1 MRRLT
6 KKQAAIAR
14 ERVKHPSATQQ
25 EIGDKLGTK
34 RAHVARELAK
44 PHVQESIREAL
55 DKEPRLRVKA
65 VVKKLADKT
74 TAKSEKPFLGKDGE
88 IIYSKPLDD
97 HNIQL
102 RATELALE
110 LRGNLKKSLDITSG
124 GEPLQPTMAIT
135 IICADIPDEKL
146 KLLIKATDAAPAVKA
161 EAPPPDAADPA
172 PAPASLPETPAT
184 PPPTEP

>member
-14 ERVKHPSATQQ
+14 ERVKNPEATQT
-25 EIGDKLGTK
+25 EIGSKLGVRRQRVQK
-34 RAHVARELAK
+34 VLAQ

-97 HNIQL
+97 HIQL

-135 IICADIPDEKL
+135 INCADIPDEKL
-146 KLLIKATDAAPAVKA
+146 KLLIKATDAVPAAKA
-161 EAPPPDAADPA
+161 QPA
-172 PAPASLPETPAT
+172 PAAGEAPAEP
-184 PPPTEP
+184 PPPTEKDKGGT

>member
-14 ERVKHPSATQQ
+14 ERVKNPEATQT
-25 EIGDKLGTK
+25 EIGSKVGVRRQRVQK
-34 RAHVARELAK
+34 FLAQ

-55 DKEPRLRVKA
+55 EKEPRLRVKA
-65 VVKKLADKT
+65 LARKIADKT
-74 TAKSEKPFLGKDGE
+74 TAKSVKVFQTKDGE
-88 IIYSKPLDD
+88 IIYSEPLED

-102 RATELALE
+102 RAAELAFE

>member
-14 ERVKHPSATQQ
+14 ERVKNPEATQT
-25 EIGDKLGTK
+25 EIGSKLGVRRQRVQK
-34 RAHVARELAK
+34 VLAQ

-135 IICADIPDEKL
+135 INCADIPDEKL
-146 KLLIKATDAAPAVKA
+146 KLLIKATDAVPAAKAQPAPAA
-161 EAPPPDAADPA
+161 GEAPAAPPPT
-172 PAPASLPETPAT
+172 STETDKGGT
-184 PPPTEP
+184 